1 MKIKSAIPVTLVPAH
16 VPTIGKVSSSE
27 PQNYI
32 TGERIIRSIRSF
44 VEKNPDRAPLM
55 EVFYTAEGEGN
66 FIGIPRILV
75 RLGGC
80 AVGCTWCDTKH
91 SWKISS
97 QWEIACVDDVV
108 SEVEAASNY
117 GKNTRHI
124 SITGGEPLHYPDFV
138 YDLAKQ
144 LRGKGYFVSV
154 ETSGLI
160 FVPNVFN
167 MLHYVSMDI
176 KTPSSGIELTPSFLT
191 EYQHLAENHP
201 GAQFKAVILDH
212 GDLAFVSGQ
221 LRFLYSTNPMMR
233 SPLILTPGVKN
244 TKSTAN
250 LSEKLNE
257 VVQMILQWNEGY
269 NIRVIAQQHAL
280 LSYR

>member
-1 MKIKSAIPVTLVPAH
+1 MKIKPAIPVTLVQT
-16 VPTIGKVSSSE
+16 PTTTDKVGCSE
-27 PQNYI
+27 PLNYI
-32 TGERIIRSIRSF
+32 TGERIIGSIRSF

-91 SWKISS
+91 SWKISP
-97 QWEIACVDDVV
+97 QWAAATVEDVV
-108 SEVEAASNY
+108 NEVESASNY
-117 GKNTRHI
+117 GKSTRHI

-138 YDLAKQ
+138 YNLAKQ
-144 LRGKGYFVSV
+144 LRGKGYLVSV

-160 FVPNVFN
+160 FVPSVFN

-176 KTPSSGIELTPSFLT
+176 KTPSSGIEVTPNFLN
-191 EYQHLAENHP
+191 EYKRLAENHP
-201 GAQFKAVILDH
+201 GAQFKAVILDC
-212 GDLAFVSGQ
+212 GDLAFVASE
-221 LRFLYSTNPMMR
+221 LRFLYETNPMIR

-244 TKSTAN
+244 TKTAAN
-250 LSEKLNE
+250 LAAKLNE
-257 VVQMILQWNEGY
+257 VVQMILQWNAGY